1 MMPYVI
7 LGTRYVPAKPNFAAN
22 LKELQKLGISLT
34 NYNAVTHPSEPNYI
48 AAAGGDYFGLK

>member
-1 MMPYVI
+1 MPYVI